1 MTQETTADSGAGTGT
16 LYIISA
22 PSGAGKSSLLRAM
35 LENSGGDVVLSVSHT
50 TRTPRPGEVNGKEY
64 HFVDTGVF
72 QAMADRGEF
81 LEHAQVF
88 DNFYGTSQKGIEAQL
103 SKGLDVILEI
113 DWQGARQV
121 RRLVPGAVGIFILP
135 PSRQALEERLKGRG
149 QDDEAVIARR
159 MSDAVS
165 EMSHYSE
172 YDYLVINDVFPV
184 ACDDLASIIRG
195 NRLRIE
201 GQGQRYAAL
210 LTGLLA

>member
-1 MTQETTADSGAGTGT
+1 MTQTTATGTGT

-35 LENSGGDVVLSVSHT
+35 LESSGGGVVLSVSHT
-50 TRTPRPGEVNGKEY
+50 TRTPRPGEVDGKDY
-64 HFVDTGVF
+64 HFVDAEVF
-72 QAMADRGEF
+72 QAMVGRGEF

-103 SKGLDVILEI
+103 SEGLDVILEI

-149 QDDEAVIARR
+149 QDDDAVIARR

-172 YDYLVINDVFPV
+172 YDYLVINDVFQV
-184 ACDDLASIIRG
+184 ACDELASIIRG